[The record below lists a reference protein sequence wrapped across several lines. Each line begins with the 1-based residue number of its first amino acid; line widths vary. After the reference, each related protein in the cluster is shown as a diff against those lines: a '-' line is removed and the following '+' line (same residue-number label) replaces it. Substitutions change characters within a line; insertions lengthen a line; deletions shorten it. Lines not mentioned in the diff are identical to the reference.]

1 MIDAKPFLIAFICL
15 LCTSLYGCA
24 SGDTNNYDGLIP
36 YQKSSLR
43 AKVTDV
49 IDGVT
54 IEVRIDNRLHRVRYL
69 GIRVP
74 SSPLEYQQ
82 DLLASNAIEFNR
94 FLVYDKTVELV
105 RDTIDTDINGNLIR
119 YVYLNGEMIN
129 KAMIINGYAQVD
141 SHPQEFEYLGD
152 FLVAESNARNSRR
165 GLWNTLAPESTQA
178 LSDVGELGSTLPSID
193 ALKTESQCD
202 YTNGLT
208 PVIKGNVNNKT
219 GDRIYYIPGT
229 LFYDTTRIDES
240 NGDRLFCTESEAI
253 ESGWLR
259 SHR

>member
-1 MIDAKPFLIAFICL
+1 
-15 LCTSLYGCA
+15 
-24 SGDTNNYDGLIP
+24 
-36 YQKSSLR
+36 
-43 AKVTDV
+43 
-49 IDGVT
+49 
-54 IEVRIDNRLHRVRYL
+54 
-69 GIRVP
+69 
-74 SSPLEYQQ
+74 
-82 DLLASNAIEFNR
+82 
-94 FLVYDKTVELV
+94 
-105 RDTIDTDINGNLIR
+105 
-119 YVYLNGEMIN
+119 
-129 KAMIINGYAQVD
+129 MIINGYAQVD